1 MQAQLEERRGL
12 DRRIKDLEIRLSGAL
27 SSKSLSDEE
36 HARRVKV
43 SHLCRHFCCQEN
55 THAQAS
61 VCRHDKGNAD
71 YAFGVQISGN
81 SSSFWTLDYLI
92 KDSQG

>member
-43 SHLCRHFCCQEN
+43 SHLYRSACHLKSP
-55 THAQAS
+55 HA
-61 VCRHDKGNAD
+61 
-71 YAFGVQISGN
+71 
-81 SSSFWTLDYLI
+81 
-92 KDSQG
+92 